1 MKKILVIGST
11 VADIIINLPHVPVTA
26 EDINIYSQSMSLG
39 GCAHNVSDMIRHF
52 GAPYE
57 LFSPIGTG
65 IYGDFVRSELA
76 KRGRKSPVPAPDAPN
91 GCCYCFVEDS
101 GERTFVVDHGAE
113 YLFKKEW
120 FDALDTSEFATAYI
134 CGLEIED
141 KTGGTIISFLE
152 ENPQLQVVF
161 APGPRLNHID
171 KTLMNRIFA
180 LKPIIHLN
188 DDEICSFTS
197 CESVASAAHCLYA
210 MTGNNIVITCG
221 SQGSMYYDGENLI
234 HVPGV
239 AAVEVV
245 DTIGA
250 GDSHAGAFLASIT
263 MGYSWEK
270 ALDFANQA
278 AALVV
283 ANKGAILPDE
293 KFDITIE

>member
-65 IYGDFVRSELA
+65 IYGNFVRSELA
-76 KRGRKSPVPAPDAPN
+76 KRGRKSPVPMPDAPN

-120 FDALDTSEFATAYI
+120 FDALDTTEFNYAYI

-141 KTGGTIISFLE
+141 KTGGIIIEFLE
-152 ENPQLQVVF
+152 NNPHLQVIF
-161 APGPRLNHID
+161 APGPRLNYID
-171 KTLMNRIFA
+171 AELMKRIFA

-188 DDEICSFTS
+188 DDEICSYTDS
-197 CESVASAAHCLYA
+197 QTVEEAACKLYD
-210 MTGNNIVITCG
+210 MTNNNIVITLG
-221 SQGSMYYDGENLI
+221 SKGSSYYDGNELVI
-234 HVPGV
+234 VSGV
-239 AAVEVV
+239 ESVEVI

-250 GDSHAGAFLASIT
+250 GDSHAGAFIANIS
-263 MGYSWEK
+263 MERSWRD
-270 ALDFANQA
+270 ALDYANRA

-293 KFDITIE
+293 KFNIEV